1 MSALTPAADPR
12 PDTVLA
18 DVLATGAA
26 SVTGPRAH
34 VRDAALVLGGAALTG
49 VAAQLSVPVPGSP
62 VPVTGQTF
70 AALLVGT
77 SLGARRGFL
86 AMALY
91 TLAGAAGLPWFADAS
106 SGATMPSFGYVL
118 GMLLAATVV
127 GALARR
133 GGDRGPLRTAGTM
146 AAGMALT
153 YAVGVPYLA
162 VATGMP
168 ASEAVAAGLVPFLVG
183 DVLKAAL
190 AMVALPTAWR
200 LAGRRGGAGD

>member
-12 PDTVLA
+12 PGAVLA
-18 DVLATGAA
+18 DALTPDTATL
-26 SVTGPRAH
+26 TGPRAH
-34 VRDAALVLGGAALTG
+34 VRDAVLVLGGAALTG
-49 VAAQLSVPVPGSP
+49 VAAQLAVPVPGSP

-70 AALLVGT
+70 AALLVGAG
-77 SLGARRGFL
+77 LGARRGFL

-91 TLAGAAGLPWFADAS
+91 TLAGAAGMPWFAEAS
-106 SGATMPSFGYVL
+106 SGAAMPSFGYVL

-146 AAGMALT
+146 AVGMALT

-162 VATGMP
+162 LATGMS

-183 DVLKAAL
+183 DLLKAGL
-190 AMVALPTAWR
+190 AMVALPGAWK
-200 LAGRRGGAGD
+200 LAGRRG